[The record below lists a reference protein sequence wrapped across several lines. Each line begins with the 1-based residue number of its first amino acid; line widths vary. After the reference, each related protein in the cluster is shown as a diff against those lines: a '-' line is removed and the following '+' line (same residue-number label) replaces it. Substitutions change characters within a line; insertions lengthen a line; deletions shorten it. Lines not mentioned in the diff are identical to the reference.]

1 MCQFSLFFVMG
12 NIFSSLPTETA
23 YDALVAFVGSPLMAR
38 FDETVLHLLVLGCSV
53 YVFVIAAKMAS
64 NLSVFVTT
72 GANITGVA
80 LRIATTTF
88 LGAAVTGL
96 TGLVGLLGAAVT
108 GLTGLV
114 RLLDPNPGKAQS
126 EVGSDSDENLDEVGC
141 DSYENL
147 EELKKEYFEKL
158 GKNPQGCNAN
168 DPRWLSEQIE
178 N

>member
-96 TGLVGLLGAAVT
+96 TGLV
-108 GLTGLV
+108 

-126 EVGSDSDENLDEVGC
+126 EVGSDSDENLDEVGS
-141 DSYENL
+141 DSDENL
-147 EELKKEYFEKL
+147 EELKKEYFEKW

-168 DPRWLSEQIE
+168 EPRWLREQIE